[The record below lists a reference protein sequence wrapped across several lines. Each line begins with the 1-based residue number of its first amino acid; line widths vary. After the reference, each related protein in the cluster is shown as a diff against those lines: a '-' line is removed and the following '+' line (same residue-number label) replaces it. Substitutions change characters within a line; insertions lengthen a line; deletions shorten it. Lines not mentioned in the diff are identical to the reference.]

1 MNNLATVSQT
11 ATNAPTVT
19 PTPLASEP
27 APQALTGAQ
36 YAYDGDGT
44 MMRGTI
50 NDQTTFY
57 PGRHYNKEVS
67 PGATKIQ
74 KFYFAGTITIAIRT
88 LTDTADTL
96 TWVLG
101 DHLGSAST
109 TANENGTLNSVI
121 QYTAFGEIRLT
132 QGFTPTKYRY
142 TGQLAQ
148 AELGLDFY
156 VSRMYD
162 PLTAHFTT
170 ADTII
175 PEPGKS
181 QSWDRYAYVFFNPI
195 RFTDP
200 SGHDVGCAGTDA
212 SNCVKKNQ
220 PLIRNLGYRKY
231 ATIAESEEEFNNLLK
246 SVENHDITDAEFLY
260 RFFTSTTQPGVNPKD
275 RLSYLLDI
283 TKSGPYLQFKY
294 TFGDTGFS
302 IEYRDGANQVNHFL
316 EAVRLGSANINTN
329 QFGQYIVESFVIGHE
344 LSGDNLFGNGEKN
357 ERISNIYQ
365 LLLGLDP
372 IKHILYGMDDT
383 GFDTLIINDRNDIY
397 RLDKTNRTGNS
408 VMDIQLS
415 RKGVEFGRVVLQG
428 NFDTINN
435 AASWLLNNICANPIS
450 CK

>member
-1 MNNLATVSQT
+1 M
-11 ATNAPTVT
+11 
-19 PTPLASEP
+19 
-27 APQALTGAQ
+27 
-36 YAYDGDGT
+36 
-44 MMRGTI
+44 
-50 NDQTTFY
+50 
-57 PGRHYNKEVS
+57 
-67 PGATKIQ
+67 
-74 KFYFAGTITIAIRT
+74 
-88 LTDTADTL
+88 
-96 TWVLG
+96 
-101 DHLGSAST
+101 
-109 TANENGTLNSVI
+109 
-121 QYTAFGEIRLT
+121 
-132 QGFTPTKYRY
+132 
-142 TGQLAQ
+142 
-148 AELGLDFY
+148 
-156 VSRMYD
+156 SRMYD